1 MGKGGLRTFWEGD
14 CIYQWLAQMPQCMLS
29 WGQYHSSELVDYMRT
44 QLAVRSQEPY
54 RLQCDGSWQC
64 MLCRG
69 KSPSSDL
76 IHHACAQV
84 AVRSEEPYRLQCYGF
99 LAAAAAPD
107 ILGIASVARPVL
119 PVLDALYA
127 TRATLERLV
136 DKHGPRAQR
145 CALLLKLLPR
155 MASTPD

>member
-1 MGKGGLRTFWEGD
+1 MLRK
-14 CIYQWLAQMPQCMLS
+14 
-29 WGQYHSSELVDYMRT
+29 HSSSSLVDH
-44 QLAVRSQEPY
+44 V
-54 RLQCDGSWQC
+54 
-64 MLCRG
+64 
-69 KSPSSDL
+69 
-76 IHHACAQV
+76 CAQV

-119 PVLDALYA
+119 PILDALYA

-145 CALLLKLLPR
+145 CAFLTGASASEGIAKHEINPSQPR
-155 MASTPD
+155 ISTPLPLSGI